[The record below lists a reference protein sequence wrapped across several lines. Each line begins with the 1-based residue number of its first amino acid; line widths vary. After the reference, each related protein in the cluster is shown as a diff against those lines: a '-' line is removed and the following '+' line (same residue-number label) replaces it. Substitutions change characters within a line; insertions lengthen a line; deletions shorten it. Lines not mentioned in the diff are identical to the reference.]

1 MMHDGLS
8 LDCSRMLCRCMRG
21 QTHTICLNEIIR
33 SRTNIQT
40 GLHCVSPLFQKATFS
55 ALDVRKGGR
64 KIYLAAYSPLVTN
77 TGIPERFWFCA
88 PRDLS
93 Q

>member
-8 LDCSRMLCRCMRG
+8 LDCSGLGCCVDVCAV
-21 QTHTICLNEIIR
+21 THTICLNETIR

-64 KIYLAAYSPLVTN
+64 KIYLEAYSPLVTN
-77 TGIPERFWFCA
+77 TGIPERF
-88 PRDLS
+88 
-93 Q
+93 